1 MAILI
6 DASVFCAYA
15 NLKDVH
21 HSHSKQII
29 GDVVSGKYGDAV
41 ITDYIFDE
49 IVTVVARKVHKEK
62 AIQIGKFLLSS
73 EVILT
78 RVNTLVFEKAWEVFN
93 GAAGLSFTDC
103 TCIAFMKIF
112 GVNKI
117 ATFDKGFNNIKD
129 VQVVG
134 Y

>member
-29 GDVVSGKYGDAV
+29 EDVVSEKYGDAV

-78 RVNTLVFEKAWEVFN
+78 RVNTSVFEKAWEVFN
-93 GAAGLSFTDC
+93 GASNLSFTDC
-103 TCIAFMKIF
+103 TCVAFMQLFEVK
-112 GVNKI
+112 KI
-117 ATFDKGFNNIKD
+117 ATFDKGFIGIGG
-129 VQVVG
+129 VEVVS
-134 Y
+134 

>member
-29 GDVVSGKYGDAV
+29 KDVVSGKYGDAV

-93 GAAGLSFTDC
+93 GAANLSFTDC
-103 TCIAFMKIF
+103 TCVAFMQLFEVK
-112 GVNKI
+112 KI
-117 ATFDKGFNNIKD
+117 ATFDKEFGKIGGVEIVD
-129 VQVVG
+129 
-134 Y
+134 

>member
-15 NLKDVH
+15 NLKDVY

-93 GAAGLSFTDC
+93 GAADLSFTDC
-103 TCIAFMKIF
+103 TCVAFMRLFEVK
-112 GVNKI
+112 KI
-117 ATFDKGFNNIKD
+117 ATFDKEFRKMGGIEI
-129 VQVVG
+129 VG
-134 Y
+134 

>member
-1 MAILI
+1 MAILM

-29 GDVVSGKYGDAV
+29 EDVVSGKYGDAV

-62 AIQIGKFLLSS
+62 AVQIGKFLLSS

-78 RVNTLVFEKAWEVFN
+78 RINALVFEKAWELFN
-93 GAAGLSFTDC
+93 GAANLSFTDC
-103 TCIAFMKIF
+103 TCVAFMQIF
-112 GVNKI
+112 GI
-117 ATFDKGFNNIKD
+117 DK
-129 VQVVG
+129 
-134 Y
+134 

>member
-21 HSHSKQII
+21 HSRSKQII
-29 GDVVSGKYGDAV
+29 EDVVSGKYGDAV

-62 AIQIGKFLLSS
+62 AVQIGKFLLSS

-93 GAAGLSFTDC
+93 KTANLSFTDC
-103 TCIAFMKIF
+103 TCLAFMQLFEVK
-112 GVNKI
+112 KI
-117 ATFDKGFNNIKD
+117 ATFDKEFGKMGGAEIID
-129 VQVVG
+129 
-134 Y
+134 

>member
-1 MAILI
+1 MAILM

-21 HSHSKQII
+21 HSRSKQII

-62 AIQIGKFLLSS
+62 AVQIGKFLLSS

-78 RVNTLVFEKAWEVFN
+78 RVNTLVFEKAWEIFK
-93 GAAGLSFTDC
+93 GAATLSFTDC
-103 TCIAFMKIF
+103 TCVAFMQLFEVK
-112 GVNKI
+112 KI
-117 ATFDKGFNNIKD
+117 ATFDKEFGKIGGVEIVD
-129 VQVVG
+129 
-134 Y
+134 

>member
-21 HSHSKQII
+21 HSHSNQII
-29 GDVVSGKYGDAV
+29 EDVVSGKYGDAV

-62 AIQIGKFLLSS
+62 AIQIGKFLLNS

-93 GAAGLSFTDC
+93 GAANLSFTDC
-103 TCIAFMKIF
+103 TCVAFMQLFEVK
-112 GVNKI
+112 KI
-117 ATFDKGFNNIKD
+117 ATFDKEFWKMGGVEIVD
-129 VQVVG
+129 
-134 Y
+134 

>member
-1 MAILI
+1 MAMLI

-29 GDVVSGKYGDAV
+29 EDVVSGKYGDAV

-93 GAAGLSFTDC
+93 GAANLSFTDC
-103 TCIAFMKIF
+103 TCVAFMQLFEVK
-112 GVNKI
+112 KI
-117 ATFDKGFNNIKD
+117 ATFDKEFWKMGGVEIVD
-129 VQVVG
+129 
-134 Y
+134 

>member
-1 MAILI
+1 MAILM

-29 GDVVSGKYGDAV
+29 EDVVSGKYGDAV

-93 GAAGLSFTDC
+93 GTANLSFTDC
-103 TCIAFMKIF
+103 TCVAFMQLFEVK
-112 GVNKI
+112 KI
-117 ATFDKGFNNIKD
+117 ATFDKEFGKIGGVEIVD
-129 VQVVG
+129 
-134 Y
+134 